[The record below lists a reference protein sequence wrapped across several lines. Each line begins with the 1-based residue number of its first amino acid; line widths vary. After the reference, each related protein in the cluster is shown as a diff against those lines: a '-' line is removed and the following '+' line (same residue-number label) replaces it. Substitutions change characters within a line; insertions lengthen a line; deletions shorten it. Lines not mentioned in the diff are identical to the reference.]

1 MIRIKPVLAFTF
13 ALSGLL
19 FFTSTAFAQH
29 KSDSPLSL
37 DELAENMDE
46 LAATPTLSGINL
58 VPGRNGTY
66 QLDFS
71 QQLEEDATLQVKN
84 TAGRLVYQKPLEAG
98 RNRSAWR
105 YQLGKLKPDTYL
117 IEVKTSDTTY
127 WTKFK
132 VK

>member
-1 MIRIKPVLAFTF
+1 MTCIKPVLTLSFVLCGLFFSSTTF
-13 ALSGLL
+13 AQ
-19 FFTSTAFAQH
+19 STAT
-29 KSDSPLSL
+29 SPVPQ
-37 DELAENMDE
+37 DELAQSLQQLGEKE
-46 LAATPTLSGINL
+46 TLSGINL

-127 WTKFK
+127 WTKFR